1 MYEFSLF
8 LSQIR
13 LPFEPQTCIYN
24 FLLGKSIKIFRS
36 LHFQYGT
43 PVSPLHSLLSDKWVF
58 HFLIFFRYSLIF
70 LSLYSQ
76 LPLATADC
84 RAQSG
89 LQPVLSDC
97 YHLEP
102 LHLNL
107 NSLSLG
113 SFPAPVLNLSLWV
126 HTHTSKNIWTYSL
139 CGHFH
144 TLRIMLLKKKIQVTS
159 VIDVV
164 ILQSSTSLGEGLR
177 TGEADISCPRSCKHQ
192 QIMCSVAAGCPS
204 RALFRHVYPR
214 NQGGHAVWWHLNAE
228 GCFREPFRESSKV

>member
-144 TLRIMLLKKKIQVTS
+144 TLRIMLLKKKSSSDQCDWRCDSAKQHQPRRRSEDWWGRYLVS
-159 VIDVV
+159 QE
-164 ILQSSTSLGEGLR
+164 LQTPANHVFCDCWVSLTCIVQACVSQKPKR
-177 TGEADISCPRSCKHQ
+177 T
-192 QIMCSVAAGCPS
+192 CSVVASECW
-204 RALFRHVYPR
+204 RVF
-214 NQGGHAVWWHLNAE
+214 QGAIQGI
-228 GCFREPFRESSKV
+228 F